1 MRSSG
6 SRQDLFVEG
15 APVIHWN
22 RQYCIEFLDEQ
33 LRLPG
38 KGNILQENLFV
49 LLLLEMVAL
58 SRVLLILYLCILI
71 PVRWIS
77 AQTHT
82 LGQYNWGA
90 RSMGKVLDILE
101 ETMNKIHANHSLV
114 LSKEYMMAI
123 FVELHNELPPFE
135 EFWQHKF
142 EKQRMSVVQHTCTK
156 VVHLARLRDE
166 LFAPVV
172 KDNKNTGD
180 IVETLAGIVSESFLQ
195 ELHDTNKASCKY
207 LTSSG
212 SLF

>member
-1 MRSSG
+1 
-6 SRQDLFVEG
+6 
-15 APVIHWN
+15 
-22 RQYCIEFLDEQ
+22 
-33 LRLPG
+33 
-38 KGNILQENLFV
+38 
-49 LLLLEMVAL
+49 MVAL
-58 SRVLLILYLCILI
+58 SQVLLILYLCILI

-82 LGQYNWGA
+82 LGQYNGGT
-90 RSMGKVLDILE
+90 RSMGRVLNILE
-101 ETMNKIHANHSLV
+101 ETMNKIHANHSLI

-142 EKQRMSVVQHTCTK
+142 KKQRMSVVQHTRTK

-172 KDNKNTGD
+172 EDNNNTGD

-195 ELHDTNKASCKY
+195 ELRDTNKASYKY

-212 SLF
+212 SSFS